1 MASDPGIRL
10 LLADSTNAEEK
21 GHSASGTTVGRVLYD
36 LFHAHEGRRIITA
49 CFASHVHRVQ
59 QIADAAVA
67 FDRKIATL
75 GMSMKKNVKL
85 ARDLGLLKIPE
96 NNLIDHQDLAKHHPG
111 KICIIST
118 GTHGDPMSAL

>member
-21 GHSASGTTVGRVLYD
+21 GHSASETTVGRVLYD

-96 NNLIDHQDLAKHHPG
+96 DRK
-111 KICIIST
+111 ST
-118 GTHGDPMSAL
+118 RLNSSH